1 MLNQNEICDVIQRWI
16 GKTSSGKYR
25 FPAEIVYSIRDETG
39 INAQLINACLVQ
51 NGYLAQ

>member
-16 GKTSSGKYR
+16 GKKMSGAYR
-25 FPAEIVYSIRDETG
+25 YPAEIVDSIRDETG

-51 NGYLAQ
+51 NGYLSR